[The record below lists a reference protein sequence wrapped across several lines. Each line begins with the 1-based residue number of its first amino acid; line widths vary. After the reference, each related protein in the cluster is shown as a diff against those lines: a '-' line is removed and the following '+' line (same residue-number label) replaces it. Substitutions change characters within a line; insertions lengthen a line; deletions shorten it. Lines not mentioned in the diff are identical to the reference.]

1 MNRIFLLITFCIFAT
16 AYGYANDRDS
26 IYVLGWP
33 KDALTNEPVID
44 DTKVE
49 LMTTDSIVIAT
60 AEPKWNTQYRAGSYF
75 YLTIGVRSGDFILR
89 ISHPNYQTFVKN
101 FKLKVGKRESNFSLG
116 RLRMRRKPKVQTLGE
131 VAVTATKIKFY
142 TKGDTLIYNA
152 DAFNLAEGSML
163 DALVAQ
169 LPGAELKRDGRIL
182 VNGKQV
188 ESLLLNGKDFFRN
201 DHTVLLDNLP
211 AYTVKNIKVYNK
223 QSEFSERISQKV
235 GHKIEDGLFVMDVVL
250 KREYQIG
257 WLNNVEVGGG
267 THDRWL
273 ARLFSLRFTPQS
285 RVSLYANANNVHE
298 NRKPG
303 NAGEW
308 SPADIGNGTSTT
320 ESGGVDYRIDDKEDR
335 WRVEGDATASHSSTD
350 TDTRQSQELFQTTG
364 NTFSR
369 RRQSGD
375 NRYTTLATNHHFQF
389 NLGPDNNRH
398 SIELHF
404 RPKFNYAYS
413 KSAYGSLSAEFS
425 ANPFDLDNWESIFY
439 GPEADKSLLSILV
452 NRVESQLRS
461 NSTNISGGAETEM
474 SAQIPYTPYYIG
486 FDASFNAE
494 HNKYNSFDLYNL
506 ENVEGTDRRHRY
518 FDQPSDHRKAS
529 AGISLMTPF
538 DQDWVWVATT
548 RLGYNYSQDK
558 QENSLYRLD
567 WLEEMANAE
576 LGTLPSTHNALLEAL
591 DRTNSYFTTNNQHQI
606 MLSFDG
612 RYDKQV
618 YRDNNSYARFRF
630 TWKTGIT
637 LQTETWDYEGQT
649 LRHDRRTAWL
659 PSLGLEV
666 LRNTPGMKHELELQ
680 TAYQQQLPPMFSL
693 MGLRFDSDPL
703 NIREGNAGLHRTDV
717 FSAVFFYRSGSW
729 LSKHRRNLSA
739 TVRLYAY
746 RNAVATAQ
754 TYNTTTG
761 VRTYRPENVNGNWNM
776 STTTSFYTPIGNR
789 GFSMN
794 LSLSD
799 NFYHSVDLTGTEAQ
813 TPVRSTVCTNYL
825 SVPVKVDYTRNTLR
839 VGARIQAAWNHAA
852 SKRMDFQNIDAADI
866 SMGVNGNVTL
876 PWNLQLAT
884 DFTYF
889 VRRGYNNDAMNT
901 DDFVWNAQLSRSFI
915 HGKLSLCLMGYDI
928 LGQLSN
934 ITYTVNAQGSTETW
948 RNVIPRYAM
957 LRVIYRFNKQPKK
970 Q

>member
-1 MNRIFLLITFCIFAT
+1 MNRILLLITFCIVTT
-16 AYGYANDRDS
+16 AYCHADDQDS

-49 LMTTDSIVIAT
+49 LMTTDSIVVAT
-60 AEPKWNTQYRAGSYF
+60 AVPKWNTQYRSGSYF
-75 YLTIGVRSGDFILR
+75 YLTIGVRSGDFIVR
-89 ISHPNYQTFVKN
+89 ITNPDYQTFVKN
-101 FKLKVGKRESNFSLG
+101 FKLKVGKREANFSLG
-116 RLRMRRKPKVQTLGE
+116 QLRMRRKPKVHKLGE
-131 VAVTATKIKFY
+131 AVVTATKIKFY

-169 LPGAELKRDGRIL
+169 LPGAELKRDGRIF

-223 QSEFSERISQKV
+223 QSEFNERISQQT
-235 GHKIEDGLFVMDVVL
+235 GHKIDDGNFVMDVVL

-257 WLNNVEVGGG
+257 WLNNFEVGGG

-285 RVSLYANANNVHE
+285 RISVYANANNVHE

-320 ESGGVDYRIDDKEDR
+320 KSGGLDYRIDDKQDR
-335 WRVEGDATASHSSTD
+335 WRVEGDATGSHNSTD
-350 TDTRQSQELFQTTG
+350 TEIRQSQELFQNTG

-369 RRQSGD
+369 HRQSGD
-375 NRYTTLATNHHFQF
+375 NRHTDLSTNHHFQF
-389 NLGPDNNRH
+389 NLGPDNDRH
-398 SIELHF
+398 GIELHF
-404 RPKFNYAYS
+404 RPKFNYAYK
-413 KSAYGSLSAEFS
+413 KSANASLAAEFS
-425 ANPFDLDNWESIFY
+425 ANPSDLDNWKSLFY
-439 GPEADKSLLSILV
+439 GPESDKSLTSILV
-452 NRVESQLRS
+452 NKVETQLRS
-461 NSTNISGGAETEM
+461 NSTNIIGGAEAKM
-474 SAQIPYTPYYIG
+474 NAQIPYTPYFVG
-486 FDASFNAE
+486 FDASFDAE
-494 HNKYNSFDLYNL
+494 HSKYHSFDLYNL
-506 ENVEGTDRRHRY
+506 ENMEGADRRYRY
-518 FDQPSDHRKAS
+518 FDKPSDHRKAS
-529 AGISLMTPF
+529 AGISLQTPF
-538 DQDWVWVATT
+538 DQNWVWVATT

-576 LGTLPSTHNALLEAL
+576 LGTLPSTRQALLETL
-591 DRTNSYFTTNNQHQI
+591 DQTNSYFTTNDQHQVK
-606 MLSFDG
+606 LSFDG
-612 RYDKQV
+612 RYDKNV
-618 YRDNNSYARFRF
+618 YRDNNKYARFRF
-630 TWKTGIT
+630 TWKTGVT
-637 LQTETWDYEGQT
+637 LQREAWDYDGQV
-649 LRHDRRTAWL
+649 LRRDRRTTWL

-680 TAYQQQLPPMFSL
+680 TAYRQQLPSMFSL

-703 NIREGNAGLHRTDV
+703 NIREGNANLHRTDV
-717 FSAVFFYRSGSW
+717 FSAVFFYRSGNW
-729 LSKHRRNLSA
+729 LSKYRRRLSA
-739 TVRLYAY
+739 NVRLYAY

-754 TYNTTTG
+754 TYNAATG

-776 STTTSFYTPIGNR
+776 RTTASFYTPIGNR

-799 NFYHSVDLTGTEAQ
+799 NFYHSVDLTGAEAQ

-825 SVPVKVDYTRNTLR
+825 SLPVKVDYSRNNIHF
-839 VGARIQAAWNHAA
+839 GARIQAAWNHTV
-852 SKRMDFQNIDAADI
+852 SRRMDFQNIDAADM
-866 SMGVNGNVTL
+866 SMGLNGNVTL
-876 PWNLQLAT
+876 PWKLQLAT
-884 DFTYF
+884 DFTCF
-889 VRRGYNNDAMNT
+889 VRRGYTNDAMNT
-901 DDFVWNAQLSRSFI
+901 EDLVWNAQLSKSFI
-915 HGKLSLCLMGYDI
+915 HGKLTLGLVGYDI

-934 ITYTVNAQGSTETW
+934 ISYTVNAQGSTETW
-948 RNVIPRYAM
+948 CNVIPRYGM
-957 LRVIYRFNKQPKK
+957 LRIIYRLNKQPKK
-970 Q
+970 R